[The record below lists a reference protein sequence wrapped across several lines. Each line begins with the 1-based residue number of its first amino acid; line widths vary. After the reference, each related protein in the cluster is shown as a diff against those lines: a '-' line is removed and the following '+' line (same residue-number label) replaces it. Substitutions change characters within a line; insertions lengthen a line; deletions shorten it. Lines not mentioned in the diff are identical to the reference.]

1 MEKYY
6 WAALAAHMDKGRS
19 KVPLLAEYFGSARR
33 AYAASED
40 ELLQSRLLEAK
51 SIKAFLRKRT
61 RDFPEY
67 LAWFCQ
73 EQQVAILCLNDANYP
88 EALKQIHHP
97 PAALYLKGSL
107 PDLDLALAMV
117 GSRQA
122 SSYGIKVA
130 ETFAADLAAAGVV
143 IISGGALGI
152 DAASH
157 RGALTTGKTVA
168 VLGCGIDQ
176 VYPAANR
183 ALFEQICQSGAL
195 VTEFPPGTQPLAFN
209 FPQRN
214 RIIAGLAKG
223 LLLVEAAKKSGAM
236 ITVDLALEEGREI
249 YCIPGSI
256 FLPGSIGCHSLIKRG
271 AKLVD
276 RPEDIFEDL
285 LPQTT
290 RFTHQQNLFA
300 AAAASVSDTGRQLL
314 EILTG
319 EPATLEVLV
328 EKSGWEPAQVS
339 GLLLEL
345 QLADLVASL
354 PGQRYYRI

>member
-6 WAALAAHMDKGRS
+6 WAALAAHLDKGRS
-19 KVPLLAEYFGSARR
+19 QIPALADYFGSAQR
-33 AYAASED
+33 AYCATPE
-40 ELLQSRLLEAK
+40 ELEHSRLLDLR
-51 SIKAFLRKRT
+51 SIQAFVRKRA

-73 EQQVAILCLNDANYP
+73 DQQVELLCLNDANYP
-88 EALKQIHHP
+88 EALKNIHHP
-97 PAALYLKGSL
+97 PAVLYLKGKL
-107 PDLDLALAMV
+107 PDLDLSLAMV

-122 SSYGIKVA
+122 TSYGIKAA

-168 VLGCGIDQ
+168 VLGCGIDR

-183 ALFEQICQSGAL
+183 GLFQQIALNGAL
-195 VTEFPPGTQPLAFN
+195 VTEFPPGTSPLAAN

-223 LLLVEAAKKSGAM
+223 ILIVEAAKKSGAM
-236 ITVDLALEEGREI
+236 ITADLALDEGREI

-256 FLPGSIGCHSLIKRG
+256 FWPGSIGCHSLIKRG
-271 AKLVD
+271 ARLVD
-276 RPEDIFEDL
+276 RPEDIFADL
-285 LPQTT
+285 LPQST
-290 RFTHQQNLFA
+290 RMVHQRNLFA
-300 AAAASVSDTGRQLL
+300 AAAAAVSEPGQQLL
-314 EILTG
+314 RLLTG

-328 EKSGWEPAQVS
+328 ENSGMEPARVS

-345 QLADLVASL
+345 QLADLIGSL
-354 PGQRYYRI
+354 PGPRYYRI